1 MTPFSIE
8 EGARFLARVTPYYPA
23 GTVFLGV
30 VDPGVGTSRKAVI
43 VKSKKEV
50 IGLDD
55 PLGSLITDIQG
66 DDFDK
71 LGYSLGEKVSVKIEQ
86 KLYSLP
92 YGKTFMDV
100 PVGETL
106 L

>member
-1 MTPFSIE
+1 V
-8 EGARFLARVTPYYPA
+8 RLRPA
-23 GTVFLGV
+23 TATINAKGITGQVM
-30 VDPGVGTSRKAVI
+30 
-43 VKSKKEV
+43 
-50 IGLDD
+50 GLDD
-55 PLGSLITDIQG
+55 PFGSLITDIQG
-66 DDFDK
+66 DDFKK
-71 LGYSLGEKVSVKIEQ
+71 LGYSLGEKVPVKIEQ